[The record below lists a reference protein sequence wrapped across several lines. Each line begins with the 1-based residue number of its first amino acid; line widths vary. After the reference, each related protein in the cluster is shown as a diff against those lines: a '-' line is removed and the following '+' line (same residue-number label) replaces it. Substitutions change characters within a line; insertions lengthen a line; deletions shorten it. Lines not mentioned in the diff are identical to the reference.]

1 MDTLE
6 VLALARRKFPKHRFG
21 RDHEGETIGVYNEN
35 LGRFQVC
42 LYRGTDGLWYA
53 AGKEIL
59 FGGQPVPRTWCET
72 EQPAT
77 VTISKL
83 IELRNECR
91 AAAPEAL
98 ILIRVGDFFEAVQE
112 DAEVLASITSVALTR
127 RGGHYVAGFPH
138 RFRDAYVARLVAA
151 GRRVAIMEM
160 VPDSEPIDR
169 RTPIT
174 RVIA

>member
-1 MDTLE
+1 MKVRLRQAAARKTYDDAMAAAGKSYDDAMAAAGKSYDDAMAKESETMDTLE

-59 FGGQPVPRTWCET
+59 FGGQPVPRTWYET

-77 VTISKL
+77 V
-83 IELRNECR
+83 
-91 AAAPEAL
+91 
-98 ILIRVGDFFEAVQE
+98 
-112 DAEVLASITSVALTR
+112 
-127 RGGHYVAGFPH
+127 
-138 RFRDAYVARLVAA
+138 
-151 GRRVAIMEM
+151 
-160 VPDSEPIDR
+160 
-169 RTPIT
+169 
-174 RVIA
+174 